1 MKKVIFGLIL
11 SLIAIGACTGIKTST
26 QGLENESFLE
36 FIGNPENYVGGV
48 LVNIDKK
55 TSFMAEVTENNADIT
70 KGKVYAI
77 STGKHVISVYYN
89 DKVIYQKQ
97 IFISAQETKKVL
109 LP

>member
-1 MKKVIFGLIL
+1 MKKLIFGLL
-11 SLIAIGACTGIKTST
+11 FSLIAIAACTGIKTST

-36 FIGNPENYVGGV
+36 FIGNPDNYVGGV
-48 LVNIDKK
+48 LVNIDKEI
-55 TSFMAEVTENNADIT
+55 SFMAEVKENNADVT

-89 DKVIYQKQ
+89 EKVIYQKQ
-97 IFISAQETKKVL
+97 IFVSAQETKKVL